1 MKILKIEVIVNN
13 NNLFQTSSGDQWFL
27 QMDGSYEGRASDED
41 HCGAENRKLY
51 SGMFF
56 INHNNHTTY
65 LDFSHF
71 VAKFLF

>member
-41 HCGAENRKLY
+41 HCGAENRELY

-56 INHNNHTTY
+56 INHTTY

>member
-1 MKILKIEVIVNN
+1 MKILKIEVIINN
-13 NNLFQTSSGDQWFL
+13 NNFFQTSSGDQWFL

-41 HCGAENRKLY
+41 HCGAENRELY

-56 INHNNHTTY
+56 IYHKTY
-65 LDFSHF
+65 VYQTDFSHF